1 MNQRKIWNKLL
12 MNKTFRKFSKKDKL
26 TKEEIIKMENFIK
39 KNLFA

>member
-12 MNKTFRKFSKKDKL
+12 TNKTFHKFAKKDKL

>member
-12 MNKTFRKFSKKDKL
+12 MNKTFLKFAKKDKL